1 MQRKQIFDDVSRLV
15 DTNSTKIDVSE
26 TYRVLRTFVDYV
38 QERIKAGEKLED
50 IWAILVDKSE

>member
-1 MQRKQIFDDVSRLV
+1 MQRKQIFDDVSRRV